1 MLAIRLR
8 RANSESS
15 PHHRIVKIK
24 IRPFGSYFH
33 LGDRSRI
40 FDAFKITGGS
50 QKIQSKLWDF
60 YSNLGDLEESRTPI
74 DGMKTRCTNRYTTRP
89 VLFNY
94 NKYFRKCKSNC
105 ILRGSLFC
113 RMGRWGRF

>member
-1 MLAIRLR
+1 MY
-8 RANSESS
+8 
-15 PHHRIVKIK
+15 
-24 IRPFGSYFH
+24 SYGKNKLQRYTFH

-40 FDAFKITGGS
+40 FDTFKITGGS

-89 VLFNY
+89 ENV
-94 NKYFRKCKSNC
+94 
-105 ILRGSLFC
+105 
-113 RMGRWGRF
+113 